1 MSNKITFYAIIGRGA
16 TVEEPLGLLRRL
28 EYDNGSDDE
37 GLSKDM
43 SWSFTP
49 TIVEW
54 ERGEYGNELV
64 EVSHEQASR
73 IVQYFREKFEREAAG
88 GASAGS

>member
-1 MSNKITFYAIIGRGA
+1 MSNKIIFYAIIGRDS
-16 TVEEPLGLLRRL
+16 TVDRPLGLLRRL

-49 TIVEW
+49 IIVEW
-54 ERGEYGNELV
+54 ERSNYGNELV
-64 EVSHEQASR
+64 EVSHEQASK
-73 IVQYFREKFEREAAG
+73 IVQYFREKFERETTG
-88 GASAGS
+88 GASADG